1 MEIPW
6 SQASKTSRL
15 RRSQLRSK
23 ARVGAAAAARLRYVL
38 DAGVVQILQGW
49 VVILVFLWVFL
60 MSSIIVPVYIY
71 APELSTILENNAG
84 LEYLTKTRKVCVR
97 RLLSANAHGYPIP
110 PLALEYMKQYHK
122 KYFTVEA
129 QAQLKTADPYVPG
142 TGSTPINEDDDQ
154 SHDNGEPRKNP
165 KGLTENPTL
174 RDQVQTSGA
183 SSSLQQRIAKRPK
196 FNIEEI
202 YRTRHPELYQGF
214 ITDDGIR
221 VTKDSPIPEEY
232 QTEEF
237 LEAMEILEEING
249 APCYDA
255 ESLALGSLKKAEYFL
270 MPDTIQFEPCAVDSI
285 CRGPAFWKPDQKL
298 VSEV

>member
-1 MEIPW
+1 
-6 SQASKTSRL
+6 
-15 RRSQLRSK
+15 
-23 ARVGAAAAARLRYVL
+23 
-38 DAGVVQILQGW
+38 
-49 VVILVFLWVFL
+49 
-60 MSSIIVPVYIY
+60 MSSIIVPVCIN

-110 PLALEYMKQYHK
+110 PPVLEYTKRYHK
-122 KYFTVEA
+122 AYFTDEA
-129 QAQLKTADPYVPG
+129 QAQLKAAGPYVPG
-142 TGSTPINEDDDQ
+142 STPTNENNDQ
-154 SHDNGEPRKNP
+154 SHDNGEPRKNC

-174 RDQVQTSGA
+174 RDQVQTYGA
-183 SSSLQQRIAKRPK
+183 SSSVQQRIAKRPK
-196 FNIEEI
+196 LDIEEI

-214 ITDDGIR
+214 ITDAGIR
-221 VTKDSPIPEEY
+221 VTEDSPIPEEC

-285 CRGPAFWKPDQKL
+285 CRGSAFWKPDRKL
-298 VSEV
+298 LSQVYALAKVQALQLGKLSGRFYELRHFLLAGTMDRNIQGFVRLRRTQLRFMIRK